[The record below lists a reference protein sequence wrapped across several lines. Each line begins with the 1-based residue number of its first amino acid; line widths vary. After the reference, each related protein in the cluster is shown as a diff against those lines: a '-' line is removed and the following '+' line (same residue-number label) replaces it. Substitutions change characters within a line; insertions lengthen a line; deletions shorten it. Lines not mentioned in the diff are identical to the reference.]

1 MPRLNLPDLL
11 ARLGLIVRL
20 ETAQNEAIEDHE
32 SRLYRLEET
41 MKLKSGA
48 IDAHT
53 KDIQD
58 LRMEL
63 RSKVKIDVQT

>member
-11 ARLGLIVRL
+11 ARLGLFVRL

-32 SRLYRLEET
+32 TRLYRLEET

-48 IDAHT
+48 IDANT
-53 KDIQD
+53 RAIQE